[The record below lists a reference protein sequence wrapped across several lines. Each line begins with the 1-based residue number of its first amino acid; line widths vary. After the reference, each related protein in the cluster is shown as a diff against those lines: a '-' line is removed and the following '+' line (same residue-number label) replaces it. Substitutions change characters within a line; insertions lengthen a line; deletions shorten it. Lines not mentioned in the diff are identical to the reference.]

1 MVALSLSAQPQRA
14 PRLRL
19 LLEQEPAYRVFLRNL
34 ADLVFSRTPLPI
46 AVTSTPATSWDDVF
60 VPSSVPWRRFVES
73 LLGHMIVV
81 TALLI
86 LVPKWPS
93 GPIERPRVF
102 DKSYVSYYTPP
113 KSFPALRSHP
123 ARPQANR
130 QPVAAHRPTIRV
142 APEHARRPG
151 ENGGQSQALTLPPD
165 LISSKP
171 GRLKLPAS
179 HTSVPMMPLS
189 ATGNSHLTCR
199 PARLGWLL
207 RPPIQDC
214 QQLAGRVRCKLP
226 LLPRRPRLQE
236 FPRGVGLRLP
246 RPIRPLSDRR
256 RVWLVRCAGSG
267 TSTSVNRP
275 W

>member
-86 LVPKWPS
+86 LIPKWPS
-93 GPIERPRVF
+93 EPIERPRVF

-151 ENGGQSQALTLPPD
+151 EKGGQSQALTLPPD

-171 GRLKLPAS
+171 DGSSFRLRTQPIS
-179 HTSVPMMPLS
+179 HDAPLCHREL
-189 ATGNSHLTCR
+189 APECAGQ
-199 PARLGWLL
+199 
-207 RPPIQDC
+207 PI
-214 QQLAGRVRCKLP
+214 LAGRSALRFRIANSSRVGSAASFRYCP
-226 LLPRRPRLQE
+226 GA
-236 FPRGVGLRLP
+236 RGGRSSIAARGCSCCTPFGRDRTAASVAGSMRQA
-246 RPIRPLSDRR
+246 RR
-256 RVWLVRCAGSG
+256 RQHR
-267 TSTSVNRP
+267 
-275 W
+275 